1 MTSSKRVTIA
11 AGLCA
16 SFALMLVVTFV
27 FAQQSD
33 QSGARVA
40 SLQEQLEKG
49 LKARRQVEFQ
59 FVARVALLVKQ
70 GRLTR
75 EVVQGTFSFVTKKYR
90 DRKYLVPIFEQA
102 LRSRLAQDGNTAL
115 HNVPSTLTVAGS

>member
-1 MTSSKRVTIA
+1 MSKANRRGVLGTLLA
-11 AGLCA
+11 LCGILLVA
-16 SFALMLVVTFV
+16 SFVSG
-27 FAQQSD
+27 QQSD
-33 QSGARVA
+33 QSNVKVA

-59 FVARVALLVKQ
+59 FIARVVQLVNQ

-75 EVVQGTFSFVTKKYR
+75 EVVQGTFSFVTKKYQ

-102 LRSRLAQDGNTAL
+102 LRKRVSQDGNTAL
-115 HNVPSTLTVAGS
+115 NNVLTTL